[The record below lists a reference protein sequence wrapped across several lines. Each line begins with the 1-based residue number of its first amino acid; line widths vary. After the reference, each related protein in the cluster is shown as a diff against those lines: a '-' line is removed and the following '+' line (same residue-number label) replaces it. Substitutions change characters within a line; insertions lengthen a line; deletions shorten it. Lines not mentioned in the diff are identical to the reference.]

1 MSRDIA
7 ENKKNLFS
15 SILSGVIVS
24 VAITLVLILIFALFI
39 RFFNIPDGAIFPV
52 NQVIKIISMFIG
64 ILTALKKSGRKG
76 FLIGLLLGLLYYV
89 LSYIVFSLL
98 QSSFV
103 FNIKNLFDL
112 LLTTIM
118 GGLLGIIIA
127 NLIRK

>member
-76 FLIGLLLGLLYYV
+76 FLIGLLLGLFYYV